1 MDSTPNFGSNQPN
14 QREEPKFGAP
24 PTPEINIRTTESDI
38 KSIERGESM
47 PVPESVLPPETDKE
61 PVFRPE
67 TQVPEGMTGMEE
79 EPPTKGKKPWLWIIL
94 GVVIIGLGTLAYFVV
109 LPLISAPPS
118 PLPTPSPSPTT
129 QVITPA
135 PHNSL
140 FLTPVP
146 DESRVNLQN
155 FLLSTIT
162 NNLQLVAANRLPDNT
177 LQEVEIAD
185 TNDSQVPWSSYLSA
199 FLPTLTPTQLATWFE
214 DDFTAFIFYDGKGVW
229 PGYVAKI
236 KNGVN
241 VDEAKAN
248 LSILETSDL
257 SKFYLSPPGVFGQFK
272 NGQINGKATR
282 YAVGGIPG
290 AALNYGFVNSY
301 FIVSASYDGLKAAAP
316 LLGI

>member
-1 MDSTPNFGSNQPN
+1 MNGTPSFGSNQPN
-14 QREEPKFGAP
+14 QPGEQKFGAA

-47 PVPESVLPPETDKE
+47 PVPESVLPPETEKE

-67 TQVPEGMTGMEE
+67 TQVPEGMMGMEE
-79 EPPTKGKKPWLWIIL
+79 EPPKGKKPWLWIIL
-94 GVVIIGLGTLAYFVV
+94 GVVIVGLGLLAYFVV
-109 LPLISAPPS
+109 FPLISSPPTPS
-118 PLPTPSPSPTT
+118 PTPSPSPTT
-129 QVITPA
+129 QIIAPA

-140 FLTPVP
+140 FLSPLADQTQIT
-146 DESRVNLQN
+146 LQN

-162 NNLQLVAANRLPDNT
+162 NNLQLIAANRLPDNT
-177 LQEVEIAD
+177 VQEVVVVDI
-185 TNDSQVPWSSYLSA
+185 NDSQVPWSSYLPA
-199 FLPTLTPTQLATWFE
+199 FLPTLTPTQLGTWFE
-214 DDFTAFIFYDGKGVW
+214 DDFTAFIFYDAKGVW
-229 PGYVAKI
+229 PGLVAKI
-236 KNGVN
+236 KNSAN
-241 VDEAKAN
+241 IDAAKAT
-248 LSILETSDL
+248 LTILETSDL

-301 FIVSASYDGLKAAAP
+301 FVISTSYDGLRAAAP

>member
-1 MDSTPNFGSNQPN
+1 MNGTPNFGSNQPN
-14 QREEPKFGAP
+14 QPGEQKFGAP
-24 PTPEINIRTTESDI
+24 PTPEVNIRTTESDI

-67 TQVPEGMTGMEE
+67 TQVAEGIGMEE
-79 EPPTKGKKPWLWIIL
+79 EPPKGKKPWLWIIL
-94 GVVIIGLGTLAYFVV
+94 GVVVIGLIVLGYFVIF
-109 LPLISAPPS
+109 PLISAPPT
-118 PLPTPSPSPTT
+118 PTPSLSPSPTT
-129 QVITPA
+129 QIITPA
-135 PHNSL
+135 PHTSL
-140 FLTPVP
+140 FLTPVL
-146 DESRVNLQN
+146 DEARVNLQN

-185 TNDSQVPWSSYLSA
+185 TSDSQVPWSSYLSA

-214 DDFTAFIFYDGKGVW
+214 DDFTTFIFYDSKGAW

-236 KNGVN
+236 KNAGN
-241 VDEAKAN
+241 IDEAKAT
-248 LSILETSDL
+248 LAILETSDL
-257 SKFYLSPPGVFGQFK
+257 SKFYLTPPGVFGQFRA
-272 NGQINGKATR
+272 GQINGKLTR

-301 FIVSASYDGLKAAAP
+301 FIVSTSYDGLKAAAP